1 MPGGSID
8 SPDGASLGIQLGSLL
23 GAKVGIHTLLGT
35 ALGIVILENNKYTL
49 EITHFTIKTWLMT
62 NIKMIYIIQLSIIL
76 ILTIVHCIRIKALM
90 YTWNLPTKVF
100 HCSLGPL

>member
-1 MPGGSID
+1 MVLKCEQRCFLENALYGVFFCCFYNTEWCFFTNDGALNFNMLCSSNARWFNRY

-49 EITHFTIKTWLMT
+49 EITHFTI
-62 NIKMIYIIQLSIIL
+62 
-76 ILTIVHCIRIKALM
+76 
-90 YTWNLPTKVF
+90 
-100 HCSLGPL
+100 